1 MSSKRDGGAR
11 GRIPRFATPSC
22 DAARGHLARR
32 MSATE
37 QPNAVSAMG
46 SVAGAAVEENWCGA
60 FSRTSF
66 CSTSSSVSSSPSAA
80 FAVSC
85 LRSFASACNRG
96 WRCHGSGGSSADCTV
111 GISGA
116 WAQAHG
122 IAFKLRGSCYRAVF
136 KRRGCCYRA
145 QRGIAAVHWRAQA
158 RADCTLGTSG
168 TRAPADGIVLK
179 QPDSSYRAEF
189 KRRCSCYRAERGAPD
204 D

>member
-1 MSSKRDGGAR
+1 MKQLPTARAPRRSAQQRSFGRVRPHINEQMRDDSHATEQRACWQVLSSKRDGGAR

-37 QPNAVSAMG
+37 QPNAASAMG
-46 SVAGAAVEENWCGA
+46 SVAGAAVEEKWCGA

-66 CSTSSSVSSSPSAA
+66 CSTSSSGVSSPSAA

-116 WAQAHG
+116 WAQARG

-145 QRGIAAVHWRAQA
+145 Q
-158 RADCTLGTSG
+158 
-168 TRAPADGIVLK
+168 
-179 QPDSSYRAEF
+179 
-189 KRRCSCYRAERGAPD
+189 
-204 D
+204 